1 MSNAIAV
8 ERNPMM
14 KEHTTTPTTK
24 DLWCQRCTRKTHPAS
39 VRKKGEIRK
48 EHVLNVLSDDG
59 QTVPGSRQVEANRVS
74 EIHLSRDYYLYLHF
88 VAKPWLASSFIN
100 IAHHPHPI
108 AMDLRRLVNFYWHR

>member
-14 KEHTTTPTTK
+14 KEHTTTPTPK
-24 DLWCQRCTRKTHPAS
+24 ICGVRGAPEKHPAS